1 MIDDE
6 KKYDDLIKTL
16 KGLQQVKAPPNF
28 EADLKRRLNAEKYA
42 KEEKRT
48 IKRFFAPSRLVPSF
62 GLAAAVIVIFLMVN
76 TNSEEADNPFLMEPK
91 IREDIIL
98 ISDTDDLNIPKSNLS
113 KESEVI
119 EGDVIADK
127 KDKGMRRENF
137 VEGKSSDESLIAG
150 RNELALSETTMISE
164 TESAPTEDIPAD
176 EFTRPVAT
184 GLAIEKSGLNFRQ
197 VNPTQKE
204 QEEILEL
211 KKKVQ
216 ILNKSEK
223 LK

>member
-28 EADLKRRLNAEKYA
+28 EADLKRRLNVEKYA
-42 KEEKRT
+42 KDEKRT

-62 GLAAAVIVIFLMVN
+62 GLAAAVIVMFLIVS

-91 IREDIIL
+91 IREDMIL
-98 ISDTDDLNIPKSNLS
+98 ISDTDDLNIPIDNLS
-113 KESEVI
+113 KKSEVI
-119 EGDVIADK
+119 EEKVIADK

-137 VEGKSSDESLIAG
+137 VENKSSDESLIAG
-150 RNELALSETTMISE
+150 KNELALTETTMISE
-164 TESAPTEDIPAD
+164 TESVATEELSAPM
-176 EFTRPVAT
+176 AT

-216 ILNKSEK
+216 ILKKNEK
-223 LK
+223 LD

>member
-6 KKYDDLIKTL
+6 KKYDDLIQTL
-16 KGLQQVKAPPNF
+16 KSLQQVKAPPNF
-28 EADLKRRLNAEKYA
+28 EADLKRRLNAEKYV
-42 KEEKRT
+42 KEEKKS

-62 GLAAAVIVIFLMVN
+62 GFAAAAIVIFLIVS

-91 IREDIIL
+91 VREDMIL
-98 ISDTDDLNIPKSNLS
+98 ISDTDDLNIPESNLK

-119 EGDVIADK
+119 EGDVIAEK

-137 VEGKSSDESLIAG
+137 DEEKSSDQSLIAG
-150 RNELALSETTMISE
+150 RNELALSETTMIDE
-164 TESAPTEDIPAD
+164 MESVPTEDLSEPA
-176 EFTRPVAT
+176 AT

-197 VNPTQKE
+197 VNPTRKE
-204 QEEILEL
+204 QEEIQKL

-216 ILNKSEK
+216 ILKKKEK
-223 LK
+223 LE